1 MEVGTRDDALSMFDA
16 LAGNSYIRKVDLSL
30 NEIDDD
36 CLSSISLALFDNT
49 SITHLNLANNAILSE
64 GAECACAALC
74 DCTLFVHMIIFL
86 TCFSTPFASDLIG
99 TLEENKT
106 LEEIYLRGNHIDDSV
121 LEEIDAILNERQGST
136 RVESSSSSELGAT
149 VRSLAANDPNLV
161 ELMLDGI
168 DLGHSSE
175 AEALIDALA
184 SNTVVTKLSFDN
196 TDMDD
201 SLVAALSLALVDNQT
216 ITNLSLR
223 NNQITSEGCEY
234 VSELSSNSISFEY
247 ISKTTQNKY

>member
-1 MEVGTRDDALSMFDA
+1 MIPT
-16 LAGNSYIRKVDLSL
+16 SL
-30 NEIDDD
+30 NS
-36 CLSSISLALFDNT
+36 CL
-49 SITHLNLANNAILSE
+49 
-64 GAECACAALC
+64 G
-74 DCTLFVHMIIFL
+74 V
-86 TCFSTPFASDLIG
+86 
-99 TLEENKT
+99 
-106 LEEIYLRGNHIDDSV
+106 
-121 LEEIDAILNERQGST
+121 
-136 RVESSSSSELGAT
+136 
-149 VRSLAANDPNLV
+149 
-161 ELMLDGI
+161 I
-168 DLGHSSE
+168 DLTHSSE
-175 AEALIDALA
+175 TEALIDALA